1 MKILVL
7 TTKSPFP
14 LHEGRALRTYNLIK
28 QVSKKHEIHLF
39 TFVQTP
45 EEVSGV
51 EQMRTICAQ
60 VEAEPL
66 YLGAGKW
73 RILLDLVRELVSASP
88 LLAVKY
94 RSRAMRKKIQ
104 SLLSS
109 GEIDLVHLDMLHL
122 GDYLDVCRNKPVVMV
137 EHNVE
142 SVLLRRRV
150 ENESNLFRKAYLYYQ
165 YLKLRRYE
173 ARVCRR
179 ADHVVTVSEIDAE
192 LLRNLSGATGIT
204 PIPNGVDTG
213 YFQDTGAPRRAH
225 GLVFVGGLGWFP
237 NYDAIRYFCA
247 EVLPRVAAEIPDV
260 TLTVVGKS
268 PDDRKMRDIT
278 GNPRV
283 RLTGLVDDVRSAI
296 SEADAYVV
304 PLRIGGGTRLKI
316 LDALSMGKA
325 IVSTSVG
332 CEGLDVVP
340 GRHLLVADDPEA
352 FAREVV
358 GVLRDRERARR
369 LGEAGRRLV
378 QQKYEWEIIAKELD
392 RVYEDCRVRMNPAA
406 SRPYAVGGEPTR

>member
-28 QVSKKHEIHLF
+28 QISKKHEIYLF

-51 EQMRTICAQ
+51 EHMRTICAH
-60 VEAEPL
+60 VAAEPL
-66 YLGAGKW
+66 YLGSGKW
-73 RILLDLVRELVSASP
+73 RIVLDLARELFSVSP

-94 RSRAMRKKIQ
+94 RSRRMRKKIRT
-104 SLLSS
+104 LLSTE
-109 GEIDLVHLDMLHL
+109 EIQLVHLDMLHL
-122 GDYLDVCRNKPVVMV
+122 GDYINVCGERPVVLV

-150 ENESNLFRKAYLYYQ
+150 ENESNLLRKAYLYYQ

-173 ARVCRR
+173 ARICRR
-179 ADHVVTVSEIDAE
+179 ADHVVAVSEIDAE
-192 LLRNLSGATGIT
+192 LLRNLSGARGIT
-204 PIPNGVDTG
+204 AIPNGVDTT
-213 YFQDTGAPRRAH
+213 YFQDVGLPCRDH
-225 GLVFVGGLGWFP
+225 DLVFVGGLTWFP
-237 NYDAIRYFCA
+237 NYDAIRYLCA
-247 EVLPRVAAEIPDV
+247 EILPRIAAEVPDV

-268 PDDRKMRDIT
+268 PHDRKMRDIT

-283 RLTGLVDDVRSAI
+283 RLTGLIDDVRPSI
-296 SEADAYVV
+296 SEAGAYVV
-304 PLRIGGGTRLKI
+304 PLRVGGGTRLKI

-325 IVSTSVG
+325 IVTTSVG

-340 GRHLLVADDPEA
+340 GRHLLIADDPEG
-352 FAREVV
+352 FARAVV
-358 GVLRDRERARR
+358 QVLRDRELARS
-369 LGEAGRRLV
+369 LGAAGRKLV
-378 QQKYEWEIIAKELD
+378 QQKYEWAIIAKELD
-392 RVYEDCRVRMNPAA
+392 RVYENCLAHAGRTPVRGQ
-406 SRPYAVGGEPTR
+406 RPLDPVD